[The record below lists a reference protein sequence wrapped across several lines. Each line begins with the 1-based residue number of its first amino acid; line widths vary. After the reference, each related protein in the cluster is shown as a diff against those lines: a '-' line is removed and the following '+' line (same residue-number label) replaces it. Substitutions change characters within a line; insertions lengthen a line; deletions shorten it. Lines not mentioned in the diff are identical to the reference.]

1 MNSQNNSTPGEA
13 KAAESESLRPLT
25 RSVSR
30 SKEYQISQM
39 ESVHPAR
46 IVLDV
51 FILICAF
58 TPVIVFATA
67 IEPYQR
73 GFYCDDESIRYP
85 YKDSTVANINLY
97 IFGIVIPIATI
108 LIVEGYRTFVFEP
121 KYLGTKCVPTHC
133 VRDKPISPYATRLYY
148 YIGYFCFGAA
158 LCQVLT
164 DIGKYSIGRL
174 RPHFISVCQPDWT
187 IVNCTHRGHDYV
199 FPAHCTGDYAHIRE
213 ARLSFPSGHSSFSF
227 YSMFFSAFYV
237 QAQLVWPMVS
247 RLTKHVLQFIFVCIA
262 FGTALSRISDYKH
275 HWSDV
280 LSGSILGIFSASVVG
295 VHLLGLFRYPK
306 QQVLIQGEVLQEC
319 AVVHR
324 LKSTEKE
331 PAGVI
336 ITPSGVV

>member
-1 MNSQNNSTPGEA
+1 MPTQNNSTTAEA
-13 KAAESESLRPLT
+13 KAAESLQPLT
-25 RSVSR
+25 RMTSR
-30 SKEYQISQM
+30 SQEHQLSQM
-39 ESVHPAR
+39 ENIHPVR

-51 FILICAF
+51 FILLLAF

-67 IEPYQR
+67 IQPYQR
-73 GFYCDDESIRYP
+73 GFYCDDEEIRYP
-85 YKDSTVANINLY
+85 YIDSTVSNINLY
-97 IFGIVIPIATI
+97 IFGILIPIVSI
-108 LIVEGYRTFVFEP
+108 MVVEGYRTFVFEP

-133 VRDKPISPYATRLYY
+133 VRTKPISPYATRLYY

-174 RPHFISVCQPDWT
+174 RPHFLTVCEPDWDL
-187 IVNCTHRGHDYV
+187 VNCTHRLHVYITD
-199 FPAHCTGDYAHIRE
+199 AHCTGDPSKIRE

-227 YSMFFSAFYV
+227 YGMFFTAFYV

-247 RLTKHVLQFIFVCIA
+247 RLIKHVLQFCYVAIA

-280 LSGSILGIFSASVVG
+280 LSGSILGVFCASIVG

-306 QQVLIQGEVLQEC
+306 QQVLIQGQVLQEC
-319 AVVHR
+319 ALVQR
-324 LKSTEKE
+324 LQSVAQKD
-331 PAGVI
+331 PAGVV
-336 ITPSGVV
+336 ITPAGVV